1 MTTEDLW
8 YLPPDPAPDPR
19 CVHTVDG
26 EECGEPTD
34 GGPLCDWHPAESP
47 EQYDAYAAKAA

>member
-1 MTTEDLW
+1 MTREDYW
-8 YLPPDPAPDPR
+8 YLPPEPAPDPR

-34 GGPLCDWHPAESP
+34 GGPVCDEHPAETP